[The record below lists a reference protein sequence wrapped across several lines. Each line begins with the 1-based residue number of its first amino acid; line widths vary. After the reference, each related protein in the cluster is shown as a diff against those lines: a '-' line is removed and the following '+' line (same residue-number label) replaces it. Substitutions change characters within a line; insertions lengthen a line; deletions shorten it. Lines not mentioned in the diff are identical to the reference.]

1 MTEPITMLLSVSLLL
16 VRVINAMPSSARLPG
31 PLPWA
36 ALAPSLAAA
45 EDRLARLD
53 ERLRGSPIRQ
63 GWIARTHFTD
73 SCASL
78 WLDGDMVPL
87 EDLVLHDAHR
97 DIHAPTRAL
106 IRAQAMLRA
115 RRRIAAAD
123 PSWALTPVG
132 LDSLRGR
139 AGKGDPDTEPA
150 QHGDA
155 PGLDGD
161 LDAADGI
168 SGNGFL
174 PADGGPEGRLAEAF
188 AAVEAAVGRT
198 TQRLAG
204 DTARPER
211 DPLVYDLEW
220 NEESRLDDWRAAVV
234 ETAALPPVLAAA
246 LALDAWEQIAPLQH
260 SPWLGRLLIPALLRG
275 RGKTKAHLACL
286 AIGLRAVP
294 RDRRRAGDQD
304 SPPDRLCR
312 RPRGGRRGRPQG
324 ARALGRRPR
333 PVGAQAHRAPRH
345 LPAARPRRLC
355 HEPADRLGRDDCRR
369 TPHHPARRA
378 KSGGGLG
385 LARGDRA
392 GALSR
397 LGDHLRYRL
406 KNSLFTDLSAGSSED
421 GLRSQG
427 GLNTACP

>member
-1 MTEPITMLLSVSLLL
+1 
-16 VRVINAMPSSARLPG
+16 MPSFTRLPG
-31 PLPWA
+31 PHPWA

-139 AGKGDPDTEPA
+139 AGEGDPDTEPA

-294 RDRRRAGDQD
+294 RDRRRAGDQTA
-304 SPPDRLCR
+304 RLIAFVDALAAAAAAGLKEHER
-312 RPRGGRRGRPQG
+312 WAA
-324 ARALGRRPR
+324 ARALLARKLTGRRATSR
-333 PVGAQAHRAPRH
+333 
-345 LPAARPRRLC
+345 LPALVDYVMSRPIVSAGMIAAELRITPRAAQNLV
-355 HEPADRLGRDDCRR
+355 AD
-369 TPHHPARRA
+369 
-378 KSGGGLG
+378 LG
-385 LARGDRA
+385 LREATGRG
-392 GALSR
+392 
-397 LGDHLRYRL
+397 RYR
-406 KNSLFTDLSAGSSED
+406 AWGII
-421 GLRSQG
+421 
-427 GLNTACP
+427 

>member
-1 MTEPITMLLSVSLLL
+1 MYT
-16 VRVINAMPSSARLPG
+16 NAYRLPD

-36 ALAPSLAAA
+36 ALADSLAAA

-53 ERLRGSPIRQ
+53 ERLRASPIQ
-63 GWIARTHFTD
+63 AGWCARTHFAD

-78 WLDGDMVPL
+78 WLDGELVPL

-106 IRAQAMLRA
+106 IRAQAVLRA

-123 PSWALTPVG
+123 PAWALSPAG
-132 LDSLRGR
+132 LDELRGR
-139 AGKGDPDTEPA
+139 AGEGDPDTEPTPR
-150 QHGDA
+150 DTA
-155 PGLDGD
+155 PGLDHGF
-161 LDAADGI
+161 DAAG
-168 SGNGFL
+168 GLFPNGFS
-174 PADGGPEGRLAEAF
+174 AEGGPEGQLADAF

-220 NEESRLDDWRAAVV
+220 NEENRLNDWRAAVA

-294 RDRRRAGDQD
+294 RDRRRAGDQTARLIAFVNALAAAAEAGLKEH
-304 SPPDRLCR
+304 DRWAAARILLAR
-312 RPRGGRRGRPQG
+312 KLTGRRATSR
-324 ARALGRRPR
+324 
-333 PVGAQAHRAPRH
+333 
-345 LPAARPRRLC
+345 LPALVDYVMSRPIVSAGMIAEELRITPRAAQNLV
-355 HEPADRLGRDDCRR
+355 AD
-369 TPHHPARRA
+369 
-378 KSGGGLG
+378 LG
-385 LARGDRA
+385 LREATGRG
-392 GALSR
+392 
-397 LGDHLRYRL
+397 RYRAWGIL
-406 KNSLFTDLSAGSSED
+406 
-421 GLRSQG
+421 
-427 GLNTACP
+427 

>member
-1 MTEPITMLLSVSLLL
+1 
-16 VRVINAMPSSARLPG
+16 
-31 PLPWA
+31 
-36 ALAPSLAAA
+36 LADSLAAA

-53 ERLRGSPIRQ
+53 ERLRASPIQ
-63 GWIARTHFTD
+63 AGWCARTHFAD

-78 WLDGDMVPL
+78 WLDGELVPL

-106 IRAQAMLRA
+106 IRAQAVLRA

-123 PSWALTPVG
+123 PAWALSPAG
-132 LDSLRGR
+132 LDELRGR
-139 AGKGDPDTEPA
+139 AGEGDPDTEPTPR
-150 QHGDA
+150 DTA
-155 PGLDGD
+155 PGLDHGF
-161 LDAADGI
+161 DAAG
-168 SGNGFL
+168 GLFPNGFS
-174 PADGGPEGRLAEAF
+174 AEGGPEGQLADAF

-220 NEESRLDDWRAAVV
+220 NEENRLNDWRAAVA

-294 RDRRRAGDQD
+294 RDRRRAGDQTARLIAFVNALAAAAEAGLKEH
-304 SPPDRLCR
+304 DRWAAARILLAR
-312 RPRGGRRGRPQG
+312 KLTGRRATSR
-324 ARALGRRPR
+324 
-333 PVGAQAHRAPRH
+333 
-345 LPAARPRRLC
+345 LPALVDYVMSRPIVSAGMIAEELRITPRAAQNLV
-355 HEPADRLGRDDCRR
+355 AD
-369 TPHHPARRA
+369 
-378 KSGGGLG
+378 LG
-385 LARGDRA
+385 LREATGRG
-392 GALSR
+392 
-397 LGDHLRYRL
+397 RYRAWGIL
-406 KNSLFTDLSAGSSED
+406 
-421 GLRSQG
+421 
-427 GLNTACP
+427 

>member
-1 MTEPITMLLSVSLLL
+1 
-16 VRVINAMPSSARLPG
+16 MPSFTRLPG

-139 AGKGDPDTEPA
+139 AGEGDPDTEPA

-294 RDRRRAGDQD
+294 RDRRRAGDQTA
-304 SPPDRLCR
+304 RLIAFVDALAAAAAAGLKEHER
-312 RPRGGRRGRPQG
+312 WAA
-324 ARALGRRPR
+324 ARALLARKLTGRRATSR
-333 PVGAQAHRAPRH
+333 
-345 LPAARPRRLC
+345 LPALVDYVMSRPIVSAGMIAAELRITPRAAQNLV
-355 HEPADRLGRDDCRR
+355 AD
-369 TPHHPARRA
+369 
-378 KSGGGLG
+378 LG
-385 LARGDRA
+385 LREATGRG
-392 GALSR
+392 
-397 LGDHLRYRL
+397 RYR
-406 KNSLFTDLSAGSSED
+406 AWGII
-421 GLRSQG
+421 
-427 GLNTACP
+427 